1 MGVMDTW
8 SVKESGVIHQEFD
21 GEVVVIDLA
30 SGNYF
35 SLPGSA
41 GVLWRQMVQGP
52 CTAQSLIATLIAAYD
67 VDQPSAT
74 EDVSAFLAD
83 LEREGLAVR
92 SAADSPVPS
101 SVPVGAEAAA
111 RAPYSVPK
119 VTAFRD
125 LQELFLLDPV
135 HEVDPS
141 AGWPHVAA
149 APAPPVPA
157 AATPQARADGLHAS
171 APSPA
176 PSSGPAAIRLCAADL
191 VWATSGSTTIVVH
204 RDRGLYCRLD
214 GGAAQAW
221 QALASGAVQV
231 SDPAIASAL
240 VEHGFAEPAVPAG
253 ADTPAIGG
261 GSLQVHDDLVE
272 QIRPWGQRKRPARLG
287 ATESTTGLCDRLDA
301 WFAACVPES
310 RISEHTIAGHRIS
323 IESPATGD
331 CTALAQALPP
341 AEPHAKSEGH
351 LLIRVWRG
359 HASMAAPMLANLV
372 ESLMA
377 RWSTL
382 CGPRGEVIDFHTEV
396 TSAIFDPGTRILS
409 VIDRSQSRAWCV
421 KVDDAP
427 LPFWEVG
434 SPFRF
439 LLHDHFAHHG
449 LQFVHGAAVGDS
461 AGALLIVGAG
471 GSGKSSTAL
480 ACAASG
486 MRYLGDDYC
495 LVDCASRTVH
505 CLYRSGKLV
514 GPRDTER
521 MPMFAGRSVNPDSF
535 ERGGPGKGVYMVDSV
550 VPGSLAASMR
560 IAGIA
565 MPRIVGESRSRVER
579 ATAGDALAALVPSTV
594 GQLPG
599 ADAADAA
606 RLERLVGSCPVLT
619 LLVGRDT
626 AGVAAAAHQAIATC
640 SASA

>member
-1 MGVMDTW
+1 MDVVDTW
-8 SVKESGVIHQEFD
+8 SAKESGVIHQEFD

-35 SLPGSA
+35 SLPDSA

-52 CTAQSLIATLIAAYD
+52 CTAQSLIATLVGKYD
-67 VDQPSAT
+67 VEQARAA
-74 EDVSAFLAD
+74 EDVLAFLAD
-83 LEREGLAVR
+83 LERDGLAVR
-92 SAADSPVPS
+92 STGAAHAPA
-101 SVPVGAEAAA
+101 SVPADTAQSA
-111 RAPYSVPK
+111 RAPYSAPK
-119 VTAFRD
+119 ATAFRD

-149 APAPPVPA
+149 A
-157 AATPQARADGLHAS
+157 TP
-171 APSPA
+171 
-176 PSSGPAAIRLCAADL
+176 SGPRAIRMRAADL
-191 VWATSGSTTIVVH
+191 VCATSGSATIVVH

-214 GGAAQAW
+214 GGAAQVW
-221 QALASGAVQV
+221 QALASGTVQV
-231 SDPAIASAL
+231 CDAAVSTAL
-240 VEHGFAEPAVPAG
+240 VEHGFAELAASG
-253 ADTPAIGG
+253 DAAATAIAG
-261 GSLQVHDDLVE
+261 GSVEVHDELVE
-272 QIRPWGQRKRPARLG
+272 QIRPWAQRRRPARLA
-287 ATESTTGLCDRLDA
+287 ATSSTTGLCERLDA
-301 WFAACVPES
+301 WFAACVTES
-310 RISEHTIAGHRIS
+310 HESEHAIAGHRVRVQA
-323 IESPATGD
+323 PAHGD
-331 CTALAQALPP
+331 CAPLAHALAPAAPLPDAAP
-341 AEPHAKSEGH
+341 E

-359 HASMAAPMLANLV
+359 HPSKAAPMLANLV
-372 ESLMA
+372 ESLVA

-382 CGPRGEVIDFHTEV
+382 CGPRGEVIDFHTDT

-409 VIDRSQSRAWCV
+409 VIDRSRSRAWSV

-427 LPFWEVG
+427 FPFWEIG

-449 LQFVHGAAVGDS
+449 LQFVHGAAVGES
-461 AGALLIVGAG
+461 AGALLVVGMG

-495 LVDCASRTVH
+495 LVDCASRAVH

-514 GPRDTER
+514 GPPDLER
-521 MPMFAGRSVNPDSF
+521 MPMFADRSVNPDSF
-535 ERGGPGKGVYMVDSV
+535 ERGGRAKGVYMVDAV

-565 MPRIVGESRSRVER
+565 MPRIVRESSSRIER

-599 ADAADAA
+599 ADAGDAT
-606 RLERLVGSCPVLT
+606 RLERLVRSCPAVT
-619 LLVGRDT
+619 LLIGRDT
-626 AGVAAAAHQAIATC
+626 AGITAAARDAIVTC

>member
-1 MGVMDTW
+1 MGIMDTW

-41 GVLWRQMVQGP
+41 GVLWRQMVQCP
-52 CTAQSLIATLIAAYD
+52 SAAESLVATLVARYG
-67 VDQPSAT
+67 VDEARAGQ
-74 EDVSAFLAD
+74 DVSAFLSD
-83 LEREGLAVR
+83 LEREGLALR
-92 SAADSPVPS
+92 STGAAATNPPAPEDTDP
-101 SVPVGAEAAA
+101 GA

-141 AGWPHVAA
+141 AGWPHAA
-149 APAPPVPA
+149 AGPP
-157 AATPQARADGLHAS
+157 
-171 APSPA
+171 
-176 PSSGPAAIRLCAADL
+176 SGPRTIRMCAADL

-214 GGAAQAW
+214 GGAPQGW
-221 QALASGAVQV
+221 QALVSGAVKV
-231 SDPAIASAL
+231 HDSTIATSL
-240 VEHGFAEPAVPAG
+240 VEHGFAEPAVSASDGIP
-253 ADTPAIGG
+253 DIEG
-261 GSLQVHDDLVE
+261 GSVQVHDELVE
-272 QIRPWGQRKRPARLG
+272 QIRPWGQRKRPARFG
-287 ATESTTGLCDRLDA
+287 ATASTIGMCERLDA
-301 WFAACVPES
+301 WFAACVAETHT
-310 RISEHTIAGHRIS
+310 SEYSIAGHRIRV
-323 IESPATGD
+323 EAPANGD
-331 CTALAQALPP
+331 CSVLAHALPP
-341 AEPHAKSEGH
+341 AVPLTDAAPE

-359 HASMAAPMLANLV
+359 QPSKAAPVLANLV
-372 ESLMA
+372 ESLLA

-461 AGALLIVGAG
+461 AGALLVVGMG

-495 LVDCASRTVH
+495 LVDCVNRTVH

-521 MPMFAGRSVNPDSF
+521 MPMFAGRSVNEDSF
-535 ERGGPGKGVYMVDSV
+535 ERGGRAKGVYMVDSI

-565 MPRIVGESRSRVER
+565 IPRIVSEPSSRVER

-599 ADAADAA
+599 ADAGDAM

-619 LLVGRDT
+619 LLVGHDT
-626 AGVAAAAHQAIATC
+626 AGIAAAARDTIATC